1 MGIRRIAYLDIVKLV
16 TIYLV
21 ILGHVLIKMDPD
33 LSVGGKLY
41 AFIYTFHM
49 PLFVLLSGYFA
60 GSSLTKSFSTFVW
73 TKARQLL
80 LPVVPCTIIAC
91 IYLFLFRHQLNFRDE
106 IIGNS
111 WFLKI
116 LFVYYVLFY
125 LLKQIKVND
134 WMLFVTSA
142 ALLFF
147 IPMGSSLQMN
157 LLYPYFWCGYFMRK
171 YNVLEKLCAGHYLLL
186 VVMVFVGLYVCK
198 LEYGIPTYIPIN
210 KDTLFGYWHLI
221 AFRYLIGFVGCLMV
235 IMLVSLLYNGFYK
248 SEGQSCL
255 AEYGKKTLGVY
266 VLQTIL
272 VINVFPDVYQWNVES
287 EFMLDVVFAPII
299 SVCFLSVCLWLIS
312 VLSRSRILD
321 LLFFGGQYYR
331 R

>member
-1 MGIRRIAYLDIVKLV
+1 MDIRRIAYLDIVKLV

-49 PLFVLLSGYFA
+49 PLFVLLSGYFS
-60 GSSLTKSFSTFVW
+60 GSACSKPFFVFIRN
-73 TKARQLL
+73 KVRQLL
-80 LPVVPCTIIAC
+80 LPAATCAVIVCVYLYVVRSQTD
-91 IYLFLFRHQLNFRDE
+91 FRDE

-125 LLKQIKVND
+125 LLKQTKVND

-142 ALLFF
+142 VLLFL
-147 IPMGSSLQMN
+147 IPICSSLQMN
-157 LLYPYFWCGYFMRK
+157 LLYPYFWCGFFMRK
-171 YNVLEKLCAGHYLLL
+171 YDVLEKLCSGQYLLL
-186 VVMVFVGLYVCK
+186 VVMVFIGLYACK
-198 LEYGIPTYIPIN
+198 LEYGIPTYIPIY

-272 VINVFPDVYQWNVES
+272 VINIFPDMYQWNVES
-287 EFMLDVVFAPII
+287 EVMLDVVFAPTI
-299 SVCFLSVCLWLIS
+299 SVCFLAICLWLIS
-312 VLSRSRILD
+312 VLSKSRILD
-321 LLFFGGQYYR
+321 LLFFGGQYYKR
-331 R
+331 